1 MEYLNIPQEIFQMPL
16 YIRDDKVDALATQLQ
31 RETNAS
37 SKTEAVRIALLHELE
52 RNRARKPLRER
63 VAVFQAQAAALGPS
77 DPNFNMKAFMDEAWE
92 D

>member
-1 MEYLNIPQEIFQMPL
+1 MEYLNIPQEIFEMPL
-16 YIRDDKVDALATQLQ
+16 CIRDDKVDALATQLQ

-63 VAVFQAQAAALGPS
+63 IAVSRPRQLRWGRPMPTS
-77 DPNFNMKAFMDEAWE
+77 T
-92 D
+92 